1 MIDRVTRSRSAR
13 TWRKFHLYVLFGAS
27 LLAGISS
34 SAEIA
39 RADDVRTAAL
49 PPPGS
54 AVRGAEL
61 PSVLTFQDAQLY
73 RRIFKLQEAGN
84 WSATDH
90 DIARLSDRLL
100 LGEVMAQR
108 YLHRNYRSTYAQLRD
123 WLKNYGDHPDARAI
137 HALALKRHPAG
148 APTPARSSG
157 QPDLRFDNEADLDVR
172 ATSSRALTGAELERA
187 YQFKNEL
194 RRIAEANPAKAE
206 SMLQS
211 SEARHLLDEA
221 DMNEARG
228 MIAEAY
234 LSAGRLPRTAS
245 DSDAGVGIDRPTM
258 EFEAGLAD
266 WRRGRFGE
274 ARKHF
279 EAAATAHNATPGQA
293 AAAAFWAARTQLR
306 THHPEL
312 VNYWLGV
319 AAQHPYAFYGLLA
332 RRTLGVDSYFN
343 FDIGAFTDGDART
356 LMGVASGRRALAL
369 LQVGETQRAEAELR
383 GMAARGE
390 AGLMQALE
398 ALADRANLPALAFQ
412 LAAYLSQSDGRSHD
426 RSLFPVPRWTPKGG
440 FSVDRALIFA
450 LMRQE
455 SQFLANVR
463 SRSGAAGV
471 MQLMPATARSMA
483 NRLGLSAHDPQSLGD
498 PEVSL
503 TLAQEYISVLLSTD
517 RIGNNLILLAA
528 AYNSGPGPIPRWLAD
543 EDVRKDPLLFL
554 ESIPSRE
561 TRGYT
566 ERVLANYW
574 IYRKRL
580 GQPAPDLDAL
590 AGGNWPTYTALDPPS
605 GQGGPY
611 AAN

>member
-1 MIDRVTRSRSAR
+1 
-13 TWRKFHLYVLFGAS
+13 
-27 LLAGISS
+27 
-34 SAEIA
+34 
-39 RADDVRTAAL
+39 
-49 PPPGS
+49 
-54 AVRGAEL
+54 
-61 PSVLTFQDAQLY
+61 
-73 RRIFKLQEAGN
+73 
-84 WSATDH
+84 
-90 DIARLSDRLL
+90 
-100 LGEVMAQR
+100 
-108 YLHRNYRSTYAQLRD
+108 
-123 WLKNYGDHPDARAI
+123 
-137 HALALKRHPAG
+137 
-148 APTPARSSG
+148 
-157 QPDLRFDNEADLDVR
+157 LRFENEADLDVR
-172 ATSSRALTGAELERA
+172 ATSGRPLSSAELERA

-206 SMLQS
+206 GMLQGN
-211 SEARHLLDEA
+211 EAKHLLDEA

-234 LSAGRLPRTAS
+234 LSSARVRRVAADT
-245 DSDAGVGIDRPTM
+245 GVGIDQPAA

-266 WRRGRFGE
+266 WRRNRFGE

-279 EAAATAHNATPGQA
+279 ETAAMAHNATPGQA

-306 THHPEL
+306 TRHPEL
-312 VNYWLGV
+312 VNYWLGI

-343 FDIGAFTDGDART
+343 FEIGAFTDGDART

-412 LAAYLSQSDGRSHD
+412 LAAYLSQSDGRNHD
-426 RSLFPVPRWTPKGG
+426 RSLFPVPRWTPRGG
-440 FSVDRALIFA
+440 FTVDRALIFA

-455 SQFLANVR
+455 SQFLSNVR

-483 NRLGLSAHDPQSLGD
+483 SRLNLSVHDRQSLSD
-498 PEVSL
+498 PELSL
-503 TLAQEYISVLLSTD
+503 ALAQEYISVLLSTD
-517 RIGNNLILLAA
+517 KIGNNLVLLAA

-580 GQPAPDLDAL
+580 GQPTPDLDAL
-590 AGGNWPTYTALDPPS
+590 AGGKWPTYTALDPPS
-605 GQGGPY
+605 GQGGSY

>member
-1 MIDRVTRSRSAR
+1 MIGNDMIGRPPR
-13 TWRKFHLYVLFGAS
+13 TWRKFHLYVVFGAS

-34 SAEIA
+34 AGNA
-39 RADDVRTAAL
+39 GADDIRTAAL
-49 PPPGS
+49 PPPG
-54 AVRGAEL
+54 GKFGGPEL
-61 PSVLTFQDAQLY
+61 PSVLTIQDTQLY
-73 RRIFKLQEAGN
+73 RRIFKAQEAGN
-84 WSATDH
+84 WPAADR

-100 LGEVMAQR
+100 MGQVLAQR
-108 YLHRNYRSTYAQLRD
+108 YLHKNYRTAYVQLRD
-123 WLKNYGDHPDARAI
+123 WLKTYGDEPDARAI
-137 HALALKRHPAG
+137 HALALKRHPGG
-148 APTPARSSG
+148 APAPAPSRG
-157 QPDLRFDNEADLDVR
+157 LPDLRFDNEADLDVR
-172 ATSSRALTGAELERA
+172 ATSDRPLTAAERERV
-187 YQFKNEL
+187 YQYKAEL

-206 SMLQS
+206 AMLQS
-211 SEARHLLDEA
+211 AEARHLLSEA
-221 DMNEARG
+221 DMDEARG

-234 LSAGRLPRTAS
+234 LSPAQSRGIQA
-245 DSDAGVGIDRPTM
+245 DAETGIGIDRPGAD
-258 EFEAGLAD
+258 FEAGLAD
-266 WRRGRFGE
+266 WRQHRYGE

-279 EAAATAHNATPGQA
+279 EAAATAQGATPGQV

-343 FDIGAFTDGDART
+343 FDLGAFTDADART
-356 LMGVASGRRALAL
+356 LMSVASGRRALAL

-383 GMAARGE
+383 GMALRGE
-390 AGLMQALE
+390 ANLMQALE

-412 LAAYLSQSDGRSHD
+412 LAAYLAQADGRNHD

-471 MQLMPATARSMA
+471 MQIMPATARSMA
-483 NRLGLSAHDPQSLGD
+483 SRLGLPERDRQSLDD

-503 TLAQEYISVLLSTD
+503 ALAQEYISVLLQSD
-517 RIGNNLILLAA
+517 KIGRNLILLAA
-528 AYNSGPGPIPRWLAD
+528 AYNAGPGPIPRWLAD
-543 EDVRKDPLLFL
+543 EAASSDPLLFL
-554 ESIPSRE
+554 ESIPSRQ

-566 ERVLANYW
+566 QRVLANYW
-574 IYRKRL
+574 IYRIRL
-580 GQPAPDLDAL
+580 GQPTTDLDAL
-590 AGGNWPTYTALDPPS
+590 AGGKWPTYTALDPPS